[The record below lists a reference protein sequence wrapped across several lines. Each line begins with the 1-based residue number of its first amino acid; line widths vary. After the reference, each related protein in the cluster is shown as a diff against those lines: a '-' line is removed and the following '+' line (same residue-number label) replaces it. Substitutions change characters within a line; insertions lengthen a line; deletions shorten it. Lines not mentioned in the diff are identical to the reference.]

1 MCVCMFL
8 ALIMVIFFEC
18 EGKGASLRRKE
29 LQDQMSIILFRL
41 FMTCIKMLLLLYV
54 GCAVSCCPRNWADG
68 AGSQSELRAEGK
80 TRTGVMPFS
89 SALAD
94 EGTELQA
101 AVSYSAL
108 PLLGREMAK
117 VGFLGGR

>member
-8 ALIMVIFFEC
+8 ALIMVIFFE
-18 EGKGASLRRKE
+18 GKVASLRRKE

-41 FMTCIKMLLLLYV
+41 IMTCIKMLLLLYV

-80 TRTGVMPFS
+80 TRTGVIPFS
-89 SALAD
+89 GAPAD

-108 PLLGREMAK
+108 PLLGREVAK